1 MILLLLLACTE
12 SVPPGA
18 TAAPADAPSAPAPA
32 PPDPVNVPPT
42 EPALRIDGVAVALP
56 GLCETS
62 GAARDADGRIW
73 LVDDDQRDALFS
85 WRPGETPQ
93 RHAIPDRPWKDAEG
107 LAIDAAG
114 DLWLTGGHGRSRGSG
129 KVGRRATLARF
140 TGHPEWRLAF
150 RTDALRPGRDPDE
163 LAPLL
168 AVLSD
173 RCPDCGALD
182 GAAGREEGRA
192 LDVEAIASHE
202 GRLLVGLRAPLSGEQ
217 AVVFAVDPT
226 ALQSGASLN
235 DVVVA
240 AWALPLG
247 GRGVRDLASSPSGS
261 LLVLAGGA
269 SAAEMPGTALYAWTP
284 GTAPALLGTLPGA
297 GSPAEAL
304 VSDGAN
310 AAWVFLDE
318 GRRLG
323 AGLVP
328 GGPHADAEGAFSC
341 GAHGAT
347 DWAHALRVRWA
358 D

>member
-1 MILLLLLACTE
+1 M
-12 SVPPGA
+12 P
-18 TAAPADAPSAPAPA
+18 
-32 PPDPVNVPPT
+32 
-42 EPALRIDGVAVALP
+42 R
-56 GLCETS
+56 ET
-62 GAARDADGRIW
+62 
-73 LVDDDQRDALFS
+73 
-85 WRPGETPQ
+85 
-93 RHAIPDRPWKDAEG
+93 
-107 LAIDAAG
+107 
-114 DLWLTGGHGRSRGSG
+114 WLTGGHGRSRGSG

-297 GSPAEAL
+297 GSPASARSMVRTQPGCSSTDVGSEPGLCQA
-304 VSDGAN
+304 DPMRR
-310 AAWVFLDE
+310 
-318 GRRLG
+318 GRSSLRCTRCHRLG
-323 AGLVP
+323 PRASGPL
-328 GGPHADAEGAFSC
+328 GG
-341 GAHGAT
+341 
-347 DWAHALRVRWA
+347 
-358 D
+358 